1 MCREL
6 NYTCLGSLY
15 IQDFPGA
22 MSLCEMKIIEQ
33 MRPKDDV
40 LISDFS
46 LRLDST
52 IKHYEWDLDEVA
64 FLPEERSISA

>member
-15 IQDFPGA
+15 IQDFLGA

-33 MRPKDDV
+33 MRLKDDV

-64 FLPEERSISA
+64 FSPEECSISA